1 MSSDALLS
9 LKDAPLDEAKP
20 FGDMPVDSFS
30 VIGPRAYRVTEDI
43 TVPVDGEKATRPI
56 TKKMSTL
63 DFAVAY
69 AKSALE
75 AYSWAKVEIAPIDEP
90 IFKYAVTISRK

>member
-1 MSSDALLS
+1 MSSAGFHKFKDVP
-9 LKDAPLDEAKP
+9 LKKIKP
-20 FGDMPVDSFS
+20 FC
-30 VIGPRAYRVTEDI
+30 YRVAEDT

-56 TKKMSTL
+56 VKKMSSL
-63 DFAVAY
+63 DFAMAY

-75 AYSWAKVEIAPIDEP
+75 TYSWAKVEISPIDEP